1 MTIENILSLSLNQ
14 TIIYLKNGKRKY
26 GLLIDAPEKQE
37 FYEFISNDNMQ
48 LHQKNESSLL
58 IEKLDLNSIEA
69 IDNNLK

>member
-14 TIIYLKNGKRKY
+14 TIIYLKNGKRRY
-26 GLLIDAPEKQE
+26 GLLIYAPEKQE

>member
-1 MTIENILSLSLNQ
+1 MTIENILNLSINQ

-26 GLLIDAPEKQE
+26 GLLIDSPVKQE

-48 LHQKNESSLL
+48 LYQKNESPLF
-58 IEKLDLNSIEA
+58 IEKLDLDSIEA

>member
-14 TIIYLKNGKRKY
+14 TIIYLKNGKRRY
-26 GLLIDAPEKQE
+26 GLLIDAPGKQE
-37 FYEFISNDNMQ
+37 YYEFISNDNMQ

-58 IEKLDLNSIEA
+58 IEKLDLSSIEA